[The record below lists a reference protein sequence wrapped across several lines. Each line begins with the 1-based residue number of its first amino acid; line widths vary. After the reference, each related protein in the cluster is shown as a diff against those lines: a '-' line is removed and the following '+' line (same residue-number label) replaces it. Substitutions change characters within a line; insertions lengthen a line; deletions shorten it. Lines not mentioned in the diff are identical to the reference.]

1 MFFAQNILPIVFSN
15 LNLLNRTSLS
25 WRQEFKMAANIEY
38 ELLSTPT
45 DKVHNNFFN

>member
-1 MFFAQNILPIVFSN
+1 MKIVFSN

-38 ELLSTPT
+38 DAKNNIMLLSTPT